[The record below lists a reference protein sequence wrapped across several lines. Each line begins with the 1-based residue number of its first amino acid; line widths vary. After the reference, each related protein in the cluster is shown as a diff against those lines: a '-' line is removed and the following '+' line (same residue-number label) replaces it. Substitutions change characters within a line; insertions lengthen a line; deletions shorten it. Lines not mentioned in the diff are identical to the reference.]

1 MTSKIQ
7 NPKSKIARATG
18 TLLLVVVIACPAV
31 SYAQSAPDEAV
42 KPLEVGHD
50 LLRQWR
56 VEEAEAVASDLLKR
70 FPSEPSVLF
79 LAGMVRLHQG
89 RYADADV
96 LVQRAAH
103 DQTLPPQIKETV
115 AMVHAVA
122 NLFATFHEA
131 KSKHFIL
138 RYTKLKDAVLVE
150 DALAT
155 LEKAYANVGADLKCF
170 PPSAIIV
177 EVYPDADSF
186 CTASTLQKKDVE
198 RSGAIAICHFN
209 RIMIT
214 SPRSLIR
221 GYPWL
226 DTLCHEYVHYVV
238 IKKSKNSVPVWLHEG
253 IAKYEES
260 RWRSAAGG
268 EMNPVLQTILAQALE
283 QNQLVGFER
292 MHPTLAKLDFR
303 EAQTAYAEMESL
315 VDFVL
320 KTGGPGALPGILDR
334 AGDGEPIEDAVAHG
348 MKMPFEKF
356 LAAWNTYMQ
365 KMRLKK
371 IPGLQ
376 ILRPKLAG
384 PAGNLGN
391 DAGFEGSENKDAVNL
406 ALLGDMLRDE
416 LLWEAAVIE
425 YEKALQLAGLVS
437 PQIMNKVAQALTR
450 DEKLQRA
457 ESLLNTIK
465 ETYPDYVATYASL
478 GALYIAQK
486 KFDLAAQS
494 LRKALEI
501 NPFDPYVRHDLIA
514 VYSRLS
520 LKAEADREMEK
531 LRIVMGEVV
540 TGEKK
545 NLATEAQR
553 HRE

>member
-1 MTSKIQ
+1 
-7 NPKSKIARATG
+7 
-18 TLLLVVVIACPAV
+18 
-31 SYAQSAPDEAV
+31 
-42 KPLEVGHD
+42 
-50 LLRQWR
+50 
-56 VEEAEAVASDLLKR
+56 
-70 FPSEPSVLF
+70 
-79 LAGMVRLHQG
+79 
-89 RYADADV
+89 
-96 LVQRAAH
+96 
-103 DQTLPPQIKETV
+103 
-115 AMVHAVA
+115 
-122 NLFATFHEA
+122 
-131 KSKHFIL
+131 
-138 RYTKLKDAVLVE
+138 
-150 DALAT
+150 
-155 LEKAYANVGADLKCF
+155 
-170 PPSAIIV
+170 
-177 EVYPDADSF
+177 
-186 CTASTLQKKDVE
+186 
-198 RSGAIAICHFN
+198 
-209 RIMIT
+209 
-214 SPRSLIR
+214 
-221 GYPWL
+221 
-226 DTLCHEYVHYVV
+226 
-238 IKKSKNSVPVWLHEG
+238 
-253 IAKYEES
+253 
-260 RWRSAAGG
+260 
-268 EMNPVLQTILAQALE
+268 
-283 QNQLVGFER
+283 
-292 MHPTLAKLDFR
+292 
-303 EAQTAYAEMESL
+303 
-315 VDFVL
+315 
-320 KTGGPGALPGILDR
+320 
-334 AGDGEPIEDAVAHG
+334 
-348 MKMPFEKF
+348 
-356 LAAWNTYMQ
+356 
-365 KMRLKK
+365 MRLKK